1 MTDTQ
6 TNVRRVYQTY
16 LYATCFVSML
26 LTLIAAGVVSTSLIK
41 IIAPDLYGGGPGS
54 ESYVRKAAS
63 GSLISALLF
72 GVISFAVFWYH
83 WTLAK
88 GVREELDRID
98 RAPLPSMAAPL
109 PSMAASLPAM
119 AAPLPAMTP
128 DAPETDKPSR
138 PRAPRKPPATS

>member
-26 LTLIAAGVVSTSLIK
+26 LTLIATGVVSTSFIK
-41 IIAPDLYGGGPGS
+41 IIAPGLYGGGPGS
-54 ESYVRKAAS
+54 DSFVRKAAS
-63 GSLISALLF
+63 GTLISGLLF

-88 GVREELDRID
+88 GVREELDRIE
-98 RAPLPSMAAPL
+98 RAPLPSMAAPISPDHMEPADD
-109 PSMAASLPAM
+109 PSAVA
-119 AAPLPAMTP
+119 
-128 DAPETDKPSR
+128 KPSR
-138 PRAPRKPPATS
+138 PRAPRKPPA